1 MPQQKY
7 NYYPQKNIPIAM
19 TSTPNFIDLSDEA
32 LVPHCYNSTD
42 AFTVLMERYEK
53 KLFRYI
59 GRIANFSEAENEE
72 ILQEVFL
79 KCWQNIRGFSTKLKF
94 SSWIYRITHNLTID
108 QYRKQKNHQTMS
120 LDEQENLIP
129 KSALQSFDEAFDAK
143 INQHQ
148 IAQVLEAIP
157 VKEREIL
164 VLFFLEE
171 KSYSE
176 IMDILQVPKSIVANR
191 LARAKQ
197 RFAQTA
203 ASLAIKFDLE

>member
-1 MPQQKY
+1 
-7 NYYPQKNIPIAM
+7 M